1 MKQINLPMKRSFLEF
16 MSLCEAAYDKDIAA
30 RGFQMSGSARPGGE
44 GRLSPKRTKD
54 TQGNIKSTAKQQKRM
69 KAAGGGKMVPAKK
82 YKLRKDAGKPN
93 PRRSPAGREQQPTK
107 ERGSARETQLAAAK
121 AERRKAAQA
130 RIAAKKGK
138 VTVLPSQATSKPKTK
153 SKDLE
158 RKASQM
164 LTKKKKQTVDPNYK
178 PQKASGYTRAE
189 RRAIKR
195 QGDKLIGDIQ
205 KGINRPKSAYAV
217 KLGGGKMMS

>member
-1 MKQINLPMKRSFLEF
+1 MRTFREF
-16 MSLCEAAYDKDIAA
+16 TTLCEQTKFDKERSNLSVGTRAPDPSKGGRVGAD
-30 RGFQMSGSARPGGE
+30 RKKSAPE
-44 GRLSPKRTKD
+44 KT
-54 TQGNIKSTAKQQKRM
+54 RM
-69 KAAGGGKMVPAKK
+69 KAVGGGKMVPAKD
-82 YKLRKDAGKPN
+82 YKARKDIGKQ
-93 PRRSPAGREQQPTK
+93 RQASTRVQQPTS
-107 ERGSARETQLAAAK
+107 ERGSAREKQLAAAK

-130 RIAAKKGK
+130 RIAQKKGK

-158 RKASQM
+158 KKASQM

-195 QGDKLIGDIQ
+195 QGEKLVKDIK
-205 KGINRPKSAYAV
+205 KGVNRPASNYAV
-217 KLGGGKMMS
+217 KLGGK